1 MAVYD
6 LSEKALDD
14 LDRLYEYGV
23 LTFGL
28 MQADEY
34 YDGLLARFQ
43 EITETPR
50 LYPAVDHVSEG
61 CRLSVFRAHSIYYRI
76 TDSGILI
83 IRLLG
88 REDAEKEL
96 KTVPHAIR

>member
-28 MQADEY
+28 GPADDY
-34 YDGLLARFQ
+34 YDGLLLRFQ
-43 EITETPR
+43 EIAQSPR
-50 LYPAVDHVSEG
+50 LYPAVDHINEG
-61 CRLSVFRAHSIYYRI
+61 YRMSVFKAHSIYYRI
-76 TDSGILI
+76 TDQGVYIV
-83 IRLLG
+83 RLLG
-88 REDAEKEL
+88 REDVRKEL
-96 KTVPHAIR
+96 S